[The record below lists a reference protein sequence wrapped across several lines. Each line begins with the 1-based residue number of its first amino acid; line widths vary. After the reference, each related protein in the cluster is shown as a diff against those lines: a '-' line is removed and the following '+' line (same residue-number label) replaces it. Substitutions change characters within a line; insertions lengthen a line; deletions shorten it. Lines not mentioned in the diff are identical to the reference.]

1 METKISANQ
10 KIEVSII
17 NTKKEP
23 IEKLRLKE
31 LAQKSLIEL
40 RRKKFGI
47 KLDLLTG
54 EEFVPLRKNQK
65 FANSKNRIRYNNEIS
80 NERNFKILS
89 EFKNSKYD
97 AEQKSNWQDVLFYLL
112 SLNKQ
117 SPSYKILFLM
127 NKYTITTKS

>member
-1 METKISANQ
+1 M
-10 KIEVSII
+10 
-17 NTKKEP
+17 
-23 IEKLRLKE
+23 
-31 LAQKSLIEL
+31 
-40 RRKKFGI
+40 
-47 KLDLLTG
+47 
-54 EEFVPLRKNQK
+54 PLRKNQK